1 MCALSDL
8 DRQSLIALLQSET
21 RAQSACTLFFHN
33 TVGEHLGLNT
43 TDHKCLD
50 LVFQAQQ
57 AADGEP
63 MTPGQ
68 LARATGLTTGAVT
81 GVLDRLERAG
91 FIERHHD
98 AEDRRRIIIHCT
110 ADKVEGEVAPI
121 FGWLQSSFERL
132 CSEYS
137 DEELRLLVDFARR
150 CQALLKEATVRL
162 REEGAEPTSSPNA
175 RSLGLRP
182 SALQ

>member
-1 MCALSDL
+1 MSELSAL
-8 DRQSLIALLQSET
+8 DRQSLIALLHTET

-57 AADGEP
+57 ALDGEP

-98 AEDRRRIIIHCT
+98 ADDRRRIIIRCT

-121 FGWLQSSFERL
+121 FGWLQGAFEGL

-137 DEELRLLVDFARR
+137 DEQLRLLIEFARR
-150 CQALLKEATVRL
+150 CQGLLKEATTRL
-162 REEGAEPTSSPNA
+162 QEEAPEDAPSPIA
-175 RSLGLRP
+175 RPIGLRP

>member
-1 MCALSDL
+1 MSELFDL
-8 DRQSLIALLQSET
+8 DRQSLIALLHAET
-21 RAQSACTLFFHN
+21 RAQSACTLYFHN
-33 TVGEHLGLNT
+33 TVGEHLGLNA

-57 AADGEP
+57 GAGGEP

-91 FIERHHD
+91 FVERHHD
-98 AEDRRRIIIHCT
+98 SDDRRRIIIRCT

-132 CSEYS
+132 CTEYT

-150 CQALLKEATVRL
+150 CQGLLKEATARL
-162 REEGAEPTSSPNA
+162 QEEEVETASPPIQ
-175 RSLGLRP
+175 RPIGLRP